1 MVCGYAC
8 SHVAVCVGKCVER
21 HRVGFKRV
29 TEVLHCII
37 EGGAFVCMLLN
48 VVAIPPS
55 FRLQF
60 LFLDGGCIAVAQNLG
75 RSSRYI

>member
-48 VVAIPPS
+48 VVAVPHRAGCS
-55 FRLQF
+55 FWF
-60 LFLDGGCIAVAQNLG
+60 LGRGLIAVAKNLE
-75 RSSRYI
+75 RNSRQG